1 MDHVQ
6 NDLSD
11 EVKIFVDALFEAFQ
25 KIRESVKRFVNS
37 ISKIFNQLRHT
48 DVKNLKVSKGFS
60 CQRLSGTEHREIYDF
75 GNVHS
80 LGYYRP
86 PKNQYLKNKIPL
98 LYRAEQKNQRH
109 LPYHRRIY

>member
-25 KIRESVKRFVNS
+25 KIREAVKRFVNS
-37 ISKIFNQLRHT
+37 ISKVFNQLRHT

-60 CQRLSGTEHREIYDF
+60 CQRLF
-75 GNVHS
+75 
-80 LGYYRP
+80 GYYRP
-86 PKNQYLKNKIPL
+86 PKNQYLKIKIPL

>member
-11 EVKIFVDALFEAFQ
+11 AVKIFVDALFEAFQ
-25 KIRESVKRFVNS
+25 KIREAVKRFVNS
-37 ISKIFNQLRHT
+37 ISKVFNQLRHT

-60 CQRLSGTEHREIYDF
+60 CQRLF
-75 GNVHS
+75 
-80 LGYYRP
+80 GYYRSPKIPPWRQHQRP
-86 PKNQYLKNKIPL
+86 PKNQYLKIKIPL